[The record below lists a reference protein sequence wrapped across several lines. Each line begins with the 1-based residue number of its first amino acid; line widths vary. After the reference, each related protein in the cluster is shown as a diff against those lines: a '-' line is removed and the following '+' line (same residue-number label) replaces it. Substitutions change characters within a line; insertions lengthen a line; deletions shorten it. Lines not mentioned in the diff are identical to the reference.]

1 MKKLITL
8 ILILA
13 LALPA
18 IALADDPFRI
28 TKHYS
33 LHIDTYAGDAM
44 TAKGGKVFDFDSETY
59 DLYLASDGT
68 TGYLISTTCTAGLFI
83 NSGMAKV
90 SVVDLNGQ
98 MFLLDDAGNHRNIM
112 YDEDG
117 DLWIDMGFHYFR
129 MQLVD
134 HVSIYEDM
142 K

>member
-18 IALADDPFRI
+18 LALADDAFRI

-33 LHIDTYAGDAM
+33 MHIDSYAGDAM
-44 TAKGGKVFDFDSETY
+44 PPKGGKMFDFDSETV

-98 MFLLDDAGNHRNIM
+98 MFLLDDAGNHRNIR

-117 DLWIDMGFHYFR
+117 DLWIDMGLHYYR
-129 MQLVD
+129 MHLVD
-134 HVSIYEDM
+134 HVNMYRDIN
-142 K
+142 